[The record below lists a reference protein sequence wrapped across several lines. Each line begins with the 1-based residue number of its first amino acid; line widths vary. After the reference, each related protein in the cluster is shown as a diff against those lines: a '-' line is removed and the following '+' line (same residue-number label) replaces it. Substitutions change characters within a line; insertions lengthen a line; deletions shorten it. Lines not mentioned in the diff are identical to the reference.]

1 MRRTDGSGVVT
12 GEQEKAILA
21 LIEQPTVPKAA
32 EVAGVAISTIYR
44 WLKEPIFAEAYR
56 EARRE
61 SFRHAISLT
70 QRYAPAAI
78 QTLMKVMQDPAA
90 AHTAYPCL
98 PLPLRADPTARL
110 HGWSRGPE
118 PLEAPGIGPYG
129 PAAERCV
136 YRSKCEEIIKYINEI
151 DRYSKGSTSALLEGP
166 GGLFRP

>member
-44 WLKEPIFAEAYR
+44 WLKEPVFAEAYR

-78 QTLMKVMQDPAA
+78 QTLMKVMQDPGA
-90 AHTAYPCL
+90 AHTAKVTAATAL
-98 PLPLRADPTARL
+98 LKFSRESIELDDLAARVENLERAA
-110 HGWSRGPE
+110 
-118 PLEAPGIGPYG
+118 
-129 PAAERCV
+129 AAEQPGT
-136 YRSKCEEIIKYINEI
+136 
-151 DRYSKGSTSALLEGP
+151 DGP
-166 GGLFRP
+166 GPLGIADAA

>member
-44 WLKEPIFAEAYR
+44 WLKEPVFAEAYR

-78 QTLMKVMQDPAA
+78 QTLMKVMQDPSA
-90 AHTAYPCL
+90 AHTAKVTAATAL
-98 PLPLRADPTARL
+98 LKFSRESIELDDLAARVENLERAA
-110 HGWSRGPE
+110 
-118 PLEAPGIGPYG
+118 
-129 PAAERCV
+129 AAEQPGT
-136 YRSKCEEIIKYINEI
+136 
-151 DRYSKGSTSALLEGP
+151 DGP
-166 GGLFRP
+166 GPLGIADAA